1 LRGYAPGMWN
11 TTEEL
16 ARIRRQELLAEASV
30 ERLAKAARAEQRG
43 AVDASN
49 ALLREKER
57 RVSET
62 AAR

>member
-1 LRGYAPGMWN
+1 MWN

-30 ERLAKAARAEQRG
+30 ERLAKAARTEQRG
-43 AVDASN
+43 TVDGPSGP
-49 ALLREKER
+49 LREKER

-62 AAR
+62 VAR